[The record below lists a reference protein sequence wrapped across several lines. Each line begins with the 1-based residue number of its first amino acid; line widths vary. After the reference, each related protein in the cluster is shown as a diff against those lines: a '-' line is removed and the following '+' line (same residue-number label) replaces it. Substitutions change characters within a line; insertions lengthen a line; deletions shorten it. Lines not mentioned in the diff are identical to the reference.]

1 MKLSLSLFFFLASDL
16 QLCCSFLLFFSLFFV
31 LSSIVPQKIVVF
43 LMRTL
48 FTAIVIDTYKRE
60 ALKYEKRPPPT
71 VNWSCIGIIGAII
84 PSCNPRSNVIE
95 SDPIE
100 RLPGISHSMA
110 LKLVRFELKSV
121 KHLAELKDSNLRL
134 FALKSEFITQ
144 QRLMDF
150 RQTAIE
156 ALSSRN
162 RDNVDR
168 RGMPKLKRKM
178 DVEIEMTGV

>member
-1 MKLSLSLFFFLASDL
+1 M
-16 QLCCSFLLFFSLFFV
+16 
-31 LSSIVPQKIVVF
+31 F

-71 VNWSCIGIIGAII
+71 IKWSCIGIVGAII
-84 PSCNPRSNVIE
+84 PSCNPRSTVLPT
-95 SDPIE
+95 DPIE

-110 LKLVRFELKSV
+110 LKLIRFELKTV
-121 KHLAELKDSNLRL
+121 KDLAELKDSEVRL

-144 QRLMDF
+144 KRLTEF
-150 RQTAIE
+150 RQSAME
-156 ALSSRN
+156 SLSSRN

-168 RGMPKLKRKM
+168 RGMAKMNRKE
-178 DVEIEMTGV
+178 VEMSSVV